1 MKNLTMLVDFYEF
14 TMANGFYVHGH
25 KDTKAVFEMF
35 YRKNPDHGG
44 YVIAAGLEQLIDFVS
59 DMHFTEED
67 IDYLRKK
74 GIFDEGFLD
83 YLKEFRFRGTIEAVP
98 EGTIVYPGT
107 PLVTVTGNVIECQLL
122 ETFLLL
128 TINHQSLIATKA
140 NRICR
145 AAGDGMVMEFG
156 ARRAQ
161 GPDAAVLG
169 ARAAYIGGC
178 HATAT
183 VLADQMYGVN
193 AIGTMAHSWIQFFSS
208 EEEAFRAYAKT
219 YPDDC
224 TLLIDTYDIIKGA
237 QCAVKVAKEVLEPKG
252 KRLKGVRIDSGDLAY
267 FSKKLRALF
276 DENGMEDCK
285 IVVSNSIDEWL
296 LNSMKTQ
303 GARIDSYGIGER
315 LITAKSDPVF
325 GGVYKLVAVEEEGK
339 LTPRIKISENE
350 EKITNPGKKVLWRLF
365 NKTSGI
371 GYADVLTLEEEHLD
385 EGGSFYVIDPKKPW
399 KHILIDNSVAVR
411 LQKTIFE
418 DGKLVYEKPRLED
431 IREYVK
437 DQIENTVW
445 EEELRLEN
453 PHVHYVDLSEKI
465 YQIKSHMLQEAGKK
479 MN

>member
-1 MKNLTMLVDFYEF
+1 M
-14 TMANGFYVHGH
+14 
-25 KDTKAVFEMF
+25 
-35 YRKNPDHGG
+35 
-44 YVIAAGLEQLIDFVS
+44 
-59 DMHFTEED
+59 
-67 IDYLRKK
+67 
-74 GIFDEGFLD
+74 
-83 YLKEFRFRGTIEAVP
+83 
-98 EGTIVYPGT
+98 
-107 PLVTVTGNVIECQLL
+107 
-122 ETFLLL
+122 
-128 TINHQSLIATKA
+128 
-140 NRICR
+140 
-145 AAGDGMVMEFG
+145 
-156 ARRAQ
+156 
-161 GPDAAVLG
+161 
-169 ARAAYIGGC
+169 
-178 HATAT
+178 
-183 VLADQMYGVN
+183 
-193 AIGTMAHSWIQFFSS
+193 
-208 EEEAFRAYAKT
+208 
-219 YPDDC
+219 
-224 TLLIDTYDIIKGA
+224 
-237 QCAVKVAKEVLEPKG
+237 AKEVLEPKG

-431 IREYVK
+431 IRKYVK